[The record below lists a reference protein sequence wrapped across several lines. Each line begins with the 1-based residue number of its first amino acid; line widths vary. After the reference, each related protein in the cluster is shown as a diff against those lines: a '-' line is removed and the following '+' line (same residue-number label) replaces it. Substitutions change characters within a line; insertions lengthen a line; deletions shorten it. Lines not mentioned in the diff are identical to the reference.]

1 MKKIVRG
8 NDFTLRI
15 PVRKIVGGQ
24 TEKFPLPACEEVEV
38 NLVNAFRRRKLE
50 FAVSVEDD
58 SLIEARVESGKLAL
72 GAYALE
78 VHGKL
83 FGCSWRS
90 NEYEQIM
97 LVDNNA
103 KGDTEFGEVIEGE
116 DSVEMD
122 TAIVVLPPTAELGKL
137 IDNTNDVIQ
146 KANSVIANVGERADK
161 AVAETQKA
169 VGDAQVATA
178 NAQIQADRAKAQADH
193 PNKVGDDGYWWQW
206 DEATGEY
213 VRTDIYS
220 RGTIDYPTFVVSDDA
235 ELYVNITD
243 GNDKRFELSEDG
255 ELLINMNNNI

>member
-24 TEKFPLPACEEVEV
+24 MEKFPLPACEEVEV

-50 FAVSVEDD
+50 FAVSVADD
-58 SLIEARVESGKLAL
+58 SLIEARVESSKMAL

-103 KGDTEFGEVIEGE
+103 KGDTEFGEVVEGE

-137 IDNTNDVIQ
+137 IESTGEAIASVKQTMTEIEGRADT
-146 KANSVIANVGERADK
+146 AVIAANTAADK
-161 AVAETQKA
+161 ANAKAKEAETQA
-169 VGDAQVATA
+169 G
-178 NAQIQADRAKAQADH
+178 RAKAHADH
-193 PNKVGDDGYWWQW
+193 PNIIGEDGYWMKW

-213 VRTDIYS
+213 VKTDKYS
-220 RGTIDYPTFVVSDDA
+220 KGSFDYPTFDVVEGKLIA
-235 ELYVNITD
+235 CITEGD
-243 GNDKRFELSEDG
+243 TDRYKLSEEG
-255 ELLINMNNNI
+255 HLLVAQN